1 MHSLEQGRRVVALA
15 FQEALNR
22 RGVAVVILP
31 ADISQA
37 TVKDDL
43 PFLVHFPQPV
53 VGPRDAEMQDI
64 ARLLAHGKKIGIY
77 AGSGWQGAHD
87 LVVALADRL
96 KGPIGHKLGAK
107 EFVE

>member
-1 MHSLEQGRRVVALA
+1 MLALA
-15 FQEALNR
+15 CQAALNR

-43 PFLVHFPQPV
+43 PFSVHFPQPV
-53 VGPRDAEMQDI
+53 LRPSDAELQDI

-77 AGSGWQGAHD
+77 AGSGCQGAHD
-87 LVVALADRL
+87 LLVALADRL
-96 KGPIGHKLGAK
+96 KAPIAHTSRAK
-107 EFVE
+107 DFVEYDNPSTWA